1 MFEDQCSTIGL
12 GQALQTDSHVK
23 CLHSVIIGLCE
34 WVCSLL
40 RDKRHVGSMGHL
52 VRLVAVI
59 KGRREEGRSQQGII
73 TFAPTHL
80 ASWT

>member
-23 CLHSVIIGLCE
+23 CLHSVITGLRE

-40 RDKRHVGSMGHL
+40 GDKRHVGSMGRP
-52 VRLVAVI
+52 VRLVVVVV
-59 KGRREEGRSQQGII
+59 RREDGKIQAEQGKL
-73 TFAPTHL
+73 TTHL
-80 ASWT
+80 PSST